1 MRRNNL
7 IKNDSED
14 CWDNSGSGRVGRMKI
29 CVSNEVQC
37 NALGFEYID
46 GHCNFPEQSINR
58 MLALDPHFSR
68 KLIMYAS
75 ELEHAEFES
84 WMPELEEWMR
94 AEQ

>member
-1 MRRNNL
+1 MRKGGGGN
-7 IKNDSED
+7 SESGD
-14 CWDNSGSGRVGRMKI
+14 CWDNSGSGRVGRFKI
-29 CVSNEVQC
+29 CVNNAKQC
-37 NALGFEYID
+37 EALGFEYID
-46 GHCNFPEQSINR
+46 GHCNFPAQSINR

-75 ELEHAEFES
+75 ELEHDQFES